1 MRPRTGLT
9 GVRKHVTVR
18 NSETVLQAQ
27 FKLQR
32 ERERERER
40 VVFQV
45 GEKRRGNGRG
55 MKPMLR

>member
-40 VVFQV
+40 ELYSRLERNAAVTAVV
-45 GEKRRGNGRG
+45 
-55 MKPMLR
+55 